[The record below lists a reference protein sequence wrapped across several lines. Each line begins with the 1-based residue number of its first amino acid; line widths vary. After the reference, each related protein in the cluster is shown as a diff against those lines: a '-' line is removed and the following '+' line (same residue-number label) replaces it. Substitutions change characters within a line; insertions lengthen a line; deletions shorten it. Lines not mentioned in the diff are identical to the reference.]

1 MPQTSRTL
9 ITSRGDFHEALKQA
23 FADIAAIG
31 CREVFLCDADFTDW
45 PLSDTAVIDSLSEWA
60 HGHRRLKLVAQQF
73 DELARRHGRWV
84 EWRRRW
90 SHRVECRVN
99 TEIEAGKL
107 PTVLL
112 APGLVVV
119 RLVDKVHFRGSVSQ
133 DAADLLQNRES
144 LDAVLQRS
152 EESFPVTTLGL

>member
-9 ITSRGDFHEALKQA
+9 ITSRGEFHEALKQA
-23 FADIAAIG
+23 LADIAAIG
-31 CREVFLCDADFTDW
+31 CREVFFSDADFTDW
-45 PLSDTAVIDSLSEWA
+45 PLSDAAVIDSLTEWA
-60 HGHRRLKLVAQQF
+60 RSHRRLTLLAQQF

-90 SHRVECRVN
+90 SHLVECRVN
-99 TEIEAGKL
+99 TEIEASKL
-107 PTVLL
+107 PTLLL

-119 RLVDKVHFRGSVSQ
+119 RLVDKQRYRGSVSR
-133 DAADLLQNRES
+133 DAGDLLQNREI

-152 EESFPVTTLGL
+152 EESFPVTALGL

>member
-1 MPQTSRTL
+1 MTETSRTL
-9 ITSRGDFHEALKQA
+9 ITTRGEFHDALKQA
-23 FADIAAIG
+23 LAEIAAIG
-31 CREVFLCDADFTDW
+31 CREVFFSDADFTDW
-45 PLSDTAVIDSLSEWA
+45 PLSDAAVIDSLTEWA
-60 HGHRRLKLVAQQF
+60 RGHRRLTLLAQQF

-90 SHRVECRVN
+90 SHRVDCRVN
-99 TEIEAGKL
+99 CELEASKL
-107 PTVLL
+107 PTLLL

-119 RLVDKVHFRGSVSQ
+119 RLVDKQHYRGSVSRE
-133 DAADLLQNRES
+133 AADLLQNRET